1 MRGWLWEPC
10 GIRVYLF
17 MSGGFIWKEKL
28 FMTSLWVVHEQAMSE
43 WFLERQIAGIT
54 LETGI
59 AFFGHMAKPL
69 GNENKGFMSKP
80 WKDYERLMSGST
92 RDSQGTP
99 NNLQLSK
106 NISLLCK
113 PISFRWILRKQSTQT
128 RPDSCKR
135 TCEAH
140 RLWVVYEKFM
150 SGSWVDNEWII
161 QHTV

>member
-10 GIRVYLF
+10 GIGVYLF
-17 MSGGFIWKEKL
+17 MSVGFIRKEKL

-80 WKDYERLMSGST
+80 WKNYERLMSGST

-99 NNLQLSK
+99 KFFQD
-106 NISLLCK
+106 ISL
-113 PISFRWILRKQSTQT
+113 FLRKSLGYSQSTWI
-128 RPDSCKR
+128 RHESRNWK
-135 TCEAH
+135 CEAH
-140 RLWVVYEKFM
+140 RLWVVHEKFM
-150 SGSWVDNEWII
+150 SGSWVGNEWIM
-161 QHTV
+161 QHNV